1 VDNGLTSSPSA
12 QRRRAAWWWLLLVL
26 VLAVLV
32 GGTVIG
38 LHVALPPTDTV
49 PRPAAATSP
58 AVQATAAPPVTTP
71 TPSRLQ
77 PGAPVVIKAGDGPL
91 LPGIG
96 AGQVYVQSA
105 TGIFWI
111 ELATGRITRTA
122 TPDLQEHSTFLA
134 GSGWV
139 LVKSRW
145 SSSGVL
151 VRDGQPAS
159 PLAHQFD
166 AEGFL
171 HAGPR
176 GRLWMEPEPGT
187 DPTASTTLQL
197 ADLDGQLLGRS
208 ITAPRSAAPYAI
220 APDGHGGVLMTNRG
234 GVYLLESGRP
244 RQATH
249 IRLVSRGDLIA
260 AGGRRLL
267 VWDCDPRAR
276 CEMVLVDQRTGHR
289 TLRPA
294 TARTLL
300 AEGGISIDRNDYGDV
315 SLSPDGTHLA
325 VMANDSAGTFRT
337 HVIDLRS
344 GRDTLLPGAG
354 PDSNVNRQLTWSTNS
369 RWLLALTDHQIRA
382 YDTSTHTTT
391 DVPLDGE
398 HLLHL
403 TASND
408 PGW

>member
-1 VDNGLTSSPSA
+1 MNEGLTSSPSG
-12 QRRRAAWWWLLLVL
+12 RRRGAVWWWLLLVL
-26 VLAVLV
+26 VVVVLV
-32 GGTVIG
+32 GGTVVG
-38 LHVALPPTDTV
+38 LHVVLPPAVTT
-49 PRPAAATSP
+49 PAPATSP
-58 AVQATAAPPVTTP
+58 AGQASALATP
-71 TPSRLQ
+71 TPAPTPARPQ
-77 PGAPVVIKAGDGPL
+77 PGAPVVINAGGGPL

-96 AGQVYVQSA
+96 SGQVYAQSA
-105 TGIFWI
+105 TGVFRI

-122 TPDLQEHSTFLA
+122 TPDLQEHASFLA
-134 GSGWV
+134 ESGWV

-145 SSSGVL
+145 SSTGVL
-151 VRDGQPAS
+151 VRDGQPAA
-159 PLAHQFD
+159 PLPRQFD
-166 AEGFL
+166 DEGFL
-171 HAGPR
+171 HAGPG

-197 ADLDGQLLGRS
+197 ANPDGRLSGRS

-220 APDGHGGVLMTNRG
+220 FPDGYGGVLMTNRG
-234 GVYLLESGRP
+234 GVYRLEPGGP
-244 RQATH
+244 RQAAH

-289 TLRPA
+289 TLRQA

-300 AEGGISIDRNDYGDV
+300 AESGIGIDRNDYGDA

-325 VMANDSAGTFRT
+325 VTANDSAGTFRT

-344 GRDTLLPGAG
+344 GNDAVLPGEG
-354 PDSNVNRQLTWSTNS
+354 PDSNVNRQLTWSPNS

-382 YDTSTHTTT
+382 YDTSTRTTT
-391 DVPLDGE
+391 DVPLAGE
-398 HLLHL
+398 QLLHL
-403 TASND
+403 TATHD